1 MTVTDQLKIID
12 NKIKANQA
20 QYDLDRLAAKIS
32 AYSSGDLRKY
42 EYLTGE
48 DLGYKPRVFEQAK
61 FDYSPLGNI
70 FNKGLDKD
78 DQKRELFKRQ
88 QNIKGKNEE
97 LLKAFSTANR
107 VSKTAIGES
116 DFNYDSRYAFY
127 RDFVKFRRMVSI
139 ESKHGKLKEIY
150 KLLSDFKNHKPI
162 TTETKNR
169 KDRILDNV
177 NQLYNKYFDT
187 YKKKITTVKI

>member
-1 MTVTDQLKIID
+1 M
-12 NKIKANQA
+12 
-20 QYDLDRLAAKIS
+20 
-32 AYSSGDLRKY
+32 
-42 EYLTGE
+42 
-48 DLGYKPRVFEQAK
+48 
-61 FDYSPLGNI
+61 GNI

-78 DQKRELFKRQ
+78 DQKGELFKRL

-97 LLKAFSTANR
+97 LLKTFSTANR

-139 ESKHGKLKEIY
+139 ESKHRKLKEIY

-162 TTETKNR
+162 TTEAKNR
-169 KDRILDNV
+169 KDRTLNNV
-177 NQLYNKYFDT
+177 NQLYNKSLDT
-187 YKKKITTVKI
+187 YKKNYDSEDLNKGDGNFLTLSTLKYLVRKKNQNRLKKILRESRKNHSSLK